1 MAVKLICASHSPL
14 MEFAT
19 PQEQYKEQAVR
30 DAFAKLAEKA
40 RRAAKLRQDP
50 VHGGNQ
56 HKEHHDVHDDFVNS
70 HRLYSLLVVIYW
82 RMRRKRL
89 IRPTCA
95 IP

>member
-1 MAVKLICASHSPL
+1 
-14 MEFAT
+14 
-19 PQEQYKEQAVR
+19 
-30 DAFAKLAEKA
+30 
-40 RRAAKLRQDP
+40 
-50 VHGGNQ
+50 Q

-95 IP
+95 IPKAGSDAASVASGNCTAPLADAA